1 MIDSLE
7 ARLEEAIQ
15 HPEMVAAMLRG
26 INSFDEYKASLP
38 AIPGS
43 YTRTLLL
50 KQPDFE
56 LVAMQWSPGSLSEL
70 HDHGDAR
77 CWVAVLEGAIDVEN
91 FERRDVG
98 SPRADLSF
106 ASSLRLTSG
115 DTDHRLNSR
124 ELHRVR
130 NTCETSAFSLQ
141 IYSPSIGEYHV
152 FDANTGSYTIAVAN
166 YDCVLNL

>member
-15 HPEMVAAMLRG
+15 HREMIDAMLRG
-26 INSFDEYKASLP
+26 INAFRQYKALLP
-38 AIPGS
+38 AIPHS

-70 HDHGDAR
+70 HDHGEAR
-77 CWVAVLEGAIDVEN
+77 CWVAVVEGTIEVEN
-91 FERRDVG
+91 FERRDSG
-98 SPRADLSF
+98 ASRADL
-106 ASSLRLTSG
+106 ALTWSLHLIAG
-115 DTDHRLNSR
+115 DMDHRLNPS

-130 NTCETSAFSLQ
+130 NSGEISAYSLQ
-141 IYSPSIGEYHV
+141 IYAPSIGEYRV
-152 FDANTGSYTIAVAN
+152 FDTNDGSYTTAVAN
-166 YDCVLNL
+166 YDSVFNL